1 MTSSRTSVYI
11 NADVTTLD
19 PSMPRAR
26 GIVVEGGKI
35 VRLVDSRPSGL
46 AKDVDVV
53 DCAGAAIVP
62 GLHDCHVHL
71 TDTGLLAGDHDFT
84 DCPDIESMLKR
95 VAALRDPVL
104 FAGNYD
110 ERDIAGGRAPSMRE
124 LDSAASDRP
133 VLLTRV
139 DGHSCVVNSA
149 AFALVDV
156 AHLEGVER
164 GDDGVP
170 TGRLVGPANYAGQA
184 KLWRA
189 IGDEAKREADG
200 RAAQMALRGGM
211 TTVHNVIAWDP
222 PLEALEAQYRA
233 DASLPLRVISKAC
246 TTDVSKARRLGGR
259 VFGGDIF
266 VDGSIGSRT
275 AAVGHDYRDGHGAGM
290 LYLDRA
296 QLTEVF
302 DEAAESGM
310 SLGVHAIGDRAI
322 EEAIAAWEA
331 VIARRGPLGR
341 VRPSID
347 HFEIAHA
354 DQIARAARCRM
365 LLSMQPAFDLLWG
378 GDAGMYA
385 QRLGVERA
393 REMNRF
399 KTAKRLGCIV
409 CGGSDSP
416 VTKFSALL
424 GIQALVDHHVPAE
437 RFTVEEALRAYCV
450 DAAKLSFDEG
460 RRGALAPGMDADFA
474 ILERALDAVP
484 AKEIGAVGV
493 LATVVGGEMRYR
505 AGEA

>member
-1 MTSSRTSVYI
+1 MTKSKRSVYV

-26 GIVVEGGKI
+26 GIVVEGGTI
-35 VRLVDSRPSGL
+35 ARLLDTRPSGL
-46 AKDVDVV
+46 PNDVEVV

-71 TDTGLLAGDHDFT
+71 TDTGLLAGDHDLR
-84 DCPDIESMLKR
+84 DCPDVASMLAR
-95 VAALRDPVL
+95 VAELDDPVL

-110 ERDIAGGRAPSMRE
+110 ERSIAGGRPPTMRE
-124 LDSAASDRP
+124 LDSVTRDRP

-139 DGHSCVVNSA
+139 DGHSCVVNAA

-164 GDDGVP
+164 DDDGAP
-170 TGRLVGPANYAGQA
+170 TGRLAGPANYAGQA

-189 IGDEAKREADG
+189 IGDEQKREADA
-200 RAAQMALRGGM
+200 RAAEMALRGGM
-211 TTVHNVIAWDP
+211 TTIHNVIAWDP
-222 PLEALEAQYRA
+222 PLEALEAQYRS

-246 TTDVSKARRLGGR
+246 TTDVRKARRLGGR

-275 AAVGHDYRDGHGAGM
+275 AAVTGDYCDAHGAGM
-290 LYLDRA
+290 LYLDRS

-331 VIARRGPLGR
+331 VIAKRGTLGG

-347 HFEIAHA
+347 HFEIAYA

-378 GDAGMYA
+378 GDEGMYA
-385 QRLGVERA
+385 ERLGVERA
-393 REMNRF
+393 REMNLF
-399 KTAKRLGCIV
+399 KTAKRMGCVV

-416 VTKFSALL
+416 VTRFSALL
-424 GIQALVDHHVPAE
+424 GIQSLVDHHVPAE
-437 RFTVEEALRAYCV
+437 RFTVEEALRAYSA

-460 RRGALAPGMDADFA
+460 RRGTLAPGMDADFVL
-474 ILERALDAVP
+474 LERSLDAVAP
-484 AKEIGAVGV
+484 KEIGGVRV

-505 AGEA
+505 TE

>member
-1 MTSSRTSVYI
+1 MTSAKTRVYV

-19 PSMPRAR
+19 RSMPRAR
-26 GIVVEGGKI
+26 GIVVEGGTI
-35 VRLVDSRPSGL
+35 VRLLDGRPAGL
-46 AKDVDVV
+46 AKDVEVV

-71 TDTGLLAGDHDFT
+71 TDTGLLAGDHDYT
-84 DCPDIESMLKR
+84 DCPDVASMLAR
-95 VAALRDPVL
+95 TAALDDPVL

-110 ERDIAGGRAPSMRE
+110 ERGIAEARPPTMRE
-124 LDSAASDRP
+124 LDSVSPDRP

-149 AFALVDV
+149 ALALVDV

-164 GDDGVP
+164 DDGGTP
-170 TGRLVGPANYAGQA
+170 TGRLAGPANYAGQA

-189 IGDEAKREADG
+189 IPDASKRRADE
-200 RAAQMALRGGM
+200 RAADMALRGGM
-211 TTVHNVIAWDP
+211 TTIHDVIAWDP
-222 PLEALEAQYRA
+222 PLEALEAQYRS

-246 TTDVSKARRLGGR
+246 TTDVRKARRLGGR

-275 AAVGHDYRDGHGAGM
+275 AAVADDYCDGHGTGL

-296 QLTEVF
+296 QLAEVF
-302 DEAAESGM
+302 DEAAEAGL

-322 EEAIAAWEA
+322 EESIAAWET
-331 VIARRGPLGR
+331 VIARRGPLAN

-347 HFEIAHA
+347 HFEIAHG

-378 GDAGMYA
+378 GEGGMYA
-385 QRLGVERA
+385 ERLGAERA
-393 REMNRF
+393 LEMNRF
-399 KTAKRLGCIV
+399 KTAKRLGCVV

-437 RFTVEEALRAYCV
+437 RFTVDEALRAYCA

-460 RRGALAPGMDADFA
+460 RRGTLAPGMDADFA
-474 ILERALDAVP
+474 LLEHALDAVAP
-484 AKEIGAVGV
+484 KAIGAVRVIG
-493 LATVVGGEMRYR
+493 TVVAGEMRYR
-505 AGEA
+505 A

>member
-1 MTSSRTSVYI
+1 MTSGRASIYV

-19 PSMPRAR
+19 PSTPRAR
-26 GIVVEGGKI
+26 GIVIEDGKI
-35 VRLVDSRPSGL
+35 VRLLDARPSGL
-46 AKDVDVV
+46 PKDVDIV
-53 DCAGAAIVP
+53 DCRGAAIVP

-84 DCPDIESMLKR
+84 DCPDIASMLKR
-95 VAALRDPVL
+95 VAMLADPVL

-110 ERDIAGGRAPSMRE
+110 ERGIAGGRAPSMRE
-124 LDSAASDRP
+124 LDAVAGDRP

-139 DGHSCVVNSA
+139 DGHSCVVSAA

-156 AHLEGVER
+156 GSLEGVER
-164 GDDGVP
+164 GDDGAP
-170 TGRLVGPANYAGQA
+170 NGRLFGPANYAAQA

-189 IGDEAKREADG
+189 LPDASKREADE

-222 PLEALEAQYRA
+222 PLEALESQYRA
-233 DASLPLRVISKAC
+233 DAALPLRVISKAC
-246 TTDVSKARRLGGR
+246 TTDVRKARTLGGR

-275 AAVGHDYRDGHGAGM
+275 AAVEHDYRDGHGAGL

-331 VIARRGPLGR
+331 VIKKRGPLER

-347 HFEIAHA
+347 HFEIARG

-365 LLSMQPAFDLLWG
+365 LLSMQPTFDLLWG
-378 GDAGMYA
+378 GADGMYA
-385 QRLGVERA
+385 ERLGVERA
-393 REMNRF
+393 LEMNRF
-399 KTAKRLGCIV
+399 KTAKRLGCVV

-424 GIQALVDHHVPAE
+424 GIQALVDHHVPEE
-437 RFTVEEALRAYCV
+437 RFTLEEALRAYCI
-450 DAAKLSFDEG
+450 DAARLSFDEG
-460 RRGALAPGMDADFA
+460 TRGVLAPGMDADFVL
-474 ILERALDAVP
+474 LERSLDALEP
-484 AKEIGAVGV
+484 KEIGAVSV
-493 LATVVGGEMRYR
+493 LATVVGGDVRFK
-505 AGEA
+505 AP

>member
-1 MTSSRTSVYI
+1 MTSSRTSIYV

-19 PSMPRAR
+19 PAMPRAR
-26 GIVVEGGKI
+26 GIVVEEGKI
-35 VRLVDSRPSGL
+35 ARLLDARPSGL
-46 AKDVDVV
+46 PKDVDVV

-71 TDTGLLAGDHDFT
+71 TDTGLLAGDHDFN
-84 DCPDIESMLKR
+84 DCPDVASMLKR
-95 VAALRDPVL
+95 VAALADPVL

-110 ERDIAGGRAPSMRE
+110 ERGIAEARPPSMSE

-156 AHLEGVER
+156 GHLEGVER
-164 GDDGVP
+164 DDDGTP
-170 TGRLVGPANYAGQA
+170 TGRLFGPANYAGQA
-184 KLWRA
+184 KFWRA
-189 IGDEAKREADG
+189 IGDRTKREADD

-246 TTDVSKARRLGGR
+246 TTDVRKARRLGGR

-275 AAVGHDYRDGHGAGM
+275 AAVGLDYCDGHGTGM
-290 LYLDRA
+290 LYLDRE
-296 QLTEVF
+296 QLTDVF

-322 EEAIAAWEA
+322 EEAISAWET
-331 VIARRGPLGR
+331 VIAKRGPLAR

-365 LLSMQPAFDLLWG
+365 MLSMQPAFDLLWG
-378 GDAGMYA
+378 GGGGMYA

-393 REMNRF
+393 LGMNLF
-399 KTAKRLGCIV
+399 KTAKRLGCVV

-424 GIQALVDHHVPAE
+424 GIQSLVDHHVPAE
-437 RFTVEEALRAYCV
+437 RFTVDEALRAYCA

-460 RRGALAPGMDADFA
+460 TRGVLAPGMDADFA
-474 ILERALDAVP
+474 LLERALDAVP
-484 AKEIGAVGV
+484 PNEIGAVRV
-493 LATVVGGEMRYR
+493 LATVVGGEPRYR
-505 AGEA
+505 AG